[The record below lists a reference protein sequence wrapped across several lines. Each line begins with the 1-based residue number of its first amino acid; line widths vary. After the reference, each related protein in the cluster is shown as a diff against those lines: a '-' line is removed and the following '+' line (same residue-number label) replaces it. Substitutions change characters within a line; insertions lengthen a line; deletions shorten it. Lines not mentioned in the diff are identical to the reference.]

1 MDAAALF
8 PLLLIGAFY
17 FLVMRP
23 QQRRVRAHRALIET
37 LGVGDRVVTAGG
49 LLGTIVGTGDDRFD
63 VQLAANVV
71 VQVVKGAIAQ
81 KAPAE
86 SSQ

>member
-23 QQRRVRAHRALIET
+23 QQRRVRAHRALIDT
-37 LGVGDRVVTAGG
+37 LGVGDQVITAGG
-49 LLGTIVGTGDDRFD
+49 LVGTIVGTADDRFD

-81 KAPAE
+81 RVAAE
-86 SSQ
+86 AAS